1 MNLRSLR
8 QEVRAQLE
16 RGYSELEIAHKLC
29 VTIAIVRSIHAQ
41 LTRKH
46 ITYSR

>member
-1 MNLRSLR
+1 MNYRTLT

-29 VTIAIVRSIHAQ
+29 ITIAMVKTIHAE
-41 LTRKH
+41 LTRRL
-46 ITYSR
+46 YAQ